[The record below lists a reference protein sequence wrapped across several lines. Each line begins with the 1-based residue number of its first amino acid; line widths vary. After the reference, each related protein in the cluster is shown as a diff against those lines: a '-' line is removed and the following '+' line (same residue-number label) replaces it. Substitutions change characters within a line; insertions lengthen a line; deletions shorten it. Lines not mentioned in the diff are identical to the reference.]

1 MSTTKIYYV
10 PEPLKPSPNYRE
22 IVKYNDLYINNRKLI
37 DSR

>member
-22 IVKYNDLYINNRKLI
+22 IVKYII
-37 DSR
+37 DIKS